1 MDKYVTSILLLLH
14 FTTALKA
21 VSVPKPFINHQRKV
35 ALMTIFKQIILMLFM
50 LLALL
55 DNLKAGEGAK
65 TPMLERPLMER
76 YILDELKSVRMD
88 NQQTRI
94 DMEKHIAQLKIENND
109 RAARYMTDTIA
120 NIFYLIA
127 AATSILFF
135 AGWNSL
141 RDIRSKT
148 EEIIETSIEVITE
161 QYKQELV
168 SLQNKV
174 QEQSQIVLDNQKN
187 IYNAQL
193 IHSYWMRS
201 NLETNAQA
209 KIDLYDEIIKINDN
223 DAEVYAYKA
232 DAVLDLDEYEWALN
246 LSNKAIEIDNEY
258 GYAYWQRSCAQAKLD
273 NFKEAVK
280 DLEKAIEKSP
290 SLKEEIQSE
299 PYFATLRTS
308 NEFKNST
315 IL

>member
-1 MDKYVTSILLLLH
+1 MNIL
-14 FTTALKA
+14 
-21 VSVPKPFINHQRKV
+21 
-35 ALMTIFKQIILMLFM
+35 KQITLIFFM

-55 DNLKAGEGAK
+55 GHLKAEAESK

-88 NQQTRI
+88 NQQTRV
-94 DMEKHIAQLKIENND
+94 DMEQHIAQLKIQDND

-161 QYKQELV
+161 QYKQELTT
-168 SLQNKV
+168 LQNKV
-174 QEQSQIVLDNQKN
+174 QEQSQIVLNNQKN

-209 KIDLYDEIIKINDN
+209 KIDLYDEILKINDN

-290 SLKEEIQSE
+290 SLKEEIQNE
-299 PYFATLRTS
+299 PFFTALRTS

-315 IL
+315 VL

>member
-1 MDKYVTSILLLLH
+1 M
-14 FTTALKA
+14 
-21 VSVPKPFINHQRKV
+21 P
-35 ALMTIFKQIILMLFM
+35 IFKQIMLILFM
-50 LLALL
+50 LLTLL
-55 DNLKAGEGAK
+55 GNLEAEEVPK

-88 NQQTRI
+88 NQQTRV

-148 EEIIETSIEVITE
+148 EEIVETSIEVITE
-161 QYKQELV
+161 QYKQELL

-193 IHSYWMRS
+193 VHSYWMRS
-201 NLETNAQA
+201 NLETNPQA

-280 DLEKAIEKSP
+280 DLENAIEKSP
-290 SLKEEIQSE
+290 SLKEEIQNE
-299 PYFATLRTS
+299 PYFTVLRTS

>member
-1 MDKYVTSILLLLH
+1 MH
-14 FTTALKA
+14 
-21 VSVPKPFINHQRKV
+21 
-35 ALMTIFKQIILMLFM
+35 IFKQAMLILFV

-55 DNLKAGEGAK
+55 GHLKAEEVPK

-76 YILDELKSVRMD
+76 YILDELKSVRID

-94 DMEKHIAQLKIENND
+94 DMEQHIAQLKIQDND

-168 SLQNKV
+168 ALQNKV
-174 QEQSQIVLDNQKN
+174 QEQSQIVLNNQKN

-209 KIDLYDEIIKINDN
+209 KIDLYDEILKINDN

-290 SLKEEIQSE
+290 SLKEEIQNE
-299 PYFATLRTS
+299 PFFTALRTS

-315 IL
+315 VL